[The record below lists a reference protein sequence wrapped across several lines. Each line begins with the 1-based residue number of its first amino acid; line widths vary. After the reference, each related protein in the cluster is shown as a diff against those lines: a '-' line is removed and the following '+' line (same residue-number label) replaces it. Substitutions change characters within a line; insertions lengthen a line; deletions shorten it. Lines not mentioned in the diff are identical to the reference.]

1 MTIKTVQSFILILV
15 IAGLISL
22 PVSYLFLPTQPVL
35 ADVQADE
42 HQVRQA
48 VVAALTRSGQP
59 ADANPTATHVA
70 IAGDYAL
77 VDWRLGEG
85 GGEMLLMRR
94 QGNWQKIAQTGG
106 VMGSSELIEQGVPE
120 SIAIQLVQ
128 QIQAQWAR

>member
-1 MTIKTVQSFILILV
+1 MIAKTVQSFILILIV
-15 IAGLISL
+15 TGLISL
-22 PVSYLFLPTQPVL
+22 PVSYLFLPSQPVL

-42 HQVRQA
+42 QQVRQA
-48 VVAALTRSGQP
+48 VVTALTRPGQP
-59 ADANPTATHVA
+59 ADANPRATHVA
-70 IAGDYAL
+70 IVGDYAL

-94 QGNWQKIAQTGG
+94 QGSWQKIAQTGG

-120 SIAIQLVQ
+120 STAIQLVQ